1 MPLNWYQKALGGTGG
16 KVDWVIDELLAKGA
30 TMLLVAQARS
40 GKTSLLYAAAAAVEE
55 GSAFLEQIQ
64 TKQGRV
70 LIIQGDEPEND
81 CYNKLKI
88 MDLEGA
94 FDIVFPHPAG
104 ALIGLKNSLGTTI

>member
-1 MPLNWYQKALGGTGG
+1 
-16 KVDWVIDELLAKGA
+16 VIDEFLAKGA
-30 TMLLVAQARS
+30 TMLLVAQAGS
-40 GKTSLLYAAAAAVEE
+40 GKISFLYAAAAAVEE
-55 GSAFLEQIQ
+55 GRAFLEQIQ

-88 MDLEGA
+88 MDIEGV

-104 ALIGLKNSLGTTI
+104 TLIGLKNSLGTTI